1 MKKENGENYK
11 ELVVKTMWNTVAKKM
26 QEMYFVKWKIIFD
39 PFKDII
45 FKSSRE
51 ARNAKRRNLQT
62 CANKRKCS
70 SASLKLDE
78 YYAMVS
84 LWDENTPAGLQRKFY
99 HIASVELAWRG
110 GEAVNCKVHY
120 FKEEVDNSGMKTGRV
135 EYNPL
140 FNKTAQG
147 GEKKM
152 AESKWLVPNTKN
164 PTFCPVRLIKI
175 LMVKRSSRMTT
186 DRLFLTI
193 NPSWNKEL
201 SSGWYKNTPVRKN
214 ELSKWTKEAAEKAG
228 LNTKGI
234 KITNHSIRS
243 TAVSNL
249 AKAGVKA
256 LLE

>member
-120 FKEEVDNSGMKTGRV
+120 FKEEVDNSGIKTGRV

-147 GEKKM
+147 GEKKWPKVNGW
-152 AESKWLVPNTKN
+152 S
-164 PTFCPVRLIKI
+164 
-175 LMVKRSSRMTT
+175 
-186 DRLFLTI
+186 LTRRTQ
-193 NPSWNKEL
+193 PF
-201 SSGWYKNTPVRKN
+201 V
-214 ELSKWTKEAAEKAG
+214 
-228 LNTKGI
+228 
-234 KITNHSIRS
+234 HS
-243 TAVSNL
+243 AYL
-249 AKAGVKA
+249 KF
-256 LLE
+256 

>member
-1 MKKENGENYK
+1 MSRFGSDSLSNIDLAIEKSIPYNTLRTHTSIWKQFMTFCKAKNYELMENTTLEQLNLILKDWAWNMKKENGENYK

-120 FKEEVDNSGMKTGRV
+120 FKEEVDNSGIKTGR
-135 EYNPL
+135 
-140 FNKTAQG
+140 
-147 GEKKM
+147 
-152 AESKWLVPNTKN
+152 
-164 PTFCPVRLIKI
+164 IHI
-175 LMVKRSSRMTT
+175 
-186 DRLFLTI
+186 FL
-193 NPSWNKEL
+193 NN
-201 SSGWYKNTPVRKN
+201 
-214 ELSKWTKEAAEKAG
+214 
-228 LNTKGI
+228 
-234 KITNHSIRS
+234 
-243 TAVSNL
+243 
-249 AKAGVKA
+249 
-256 LLE
+256 